1 MALVLDEH
9 GGTAGVITLEDLFE
23 EVAGEIP
30 EGAEASRITYD
41 PGGRLHVAGT
51 VRIEE
56 VGEALGVV
64 LEHEEVDSVS
74 GLVMTLLG
82 HPPQVGDVVEYDHV
96 RFEVISVDRHAV
108 RESIVTPV
116 PEPENDE
123 Q

>member
-1 MALVLDEH
+1 MAVVLDEH

-30 EGAEASRITYD
+30 EGTERPQLYRDAA
-41 PGGRLHVAGT
+41 GLLHAAGT

-56 VGEALGVV
+56 VGEALGIV

-82 HPPQVGDVVEYDHV
+82 RSPRSATRSNTITCGSKWS
-96 RFEVISVDRHAV
+96 RS
-108 RESIVTPV
+108 SVTPCG
-116 PEPENDE
+116 NAS
-123 Q
+123 